1 MNEALRNADLRNI
14 FVAAKR
20 YSSRSV
26 VVEIG
31 SVVEKFASRYAEL
44 DLCGR
49 EEMRRE
55 YPGLVNKKYRYGWTG
70 QWARLVDS
78 DPEASG
84 DNALSVRTVV
94 RYLKF
99 LPIAQELIQRD
110 RLDAIPIKL
119 GGPCPSI
126 QRCLTLIDPPCG
138 PASTETVRSQAIA
151 SVADAFVSVY
161 ESVARP
167 INASVSHSHALDA
180 AIIRACKVRGLEIGP
195 PPAPKPSKRARAATS
210 TNMDKDDAKGVDSRI
225 SSIVRD
231 ELVAREVTKRLME
244 MVPDIAR
251 NVERD
256 LKSDDSP
263 MASPVRPRNVLN
275 HDAIAAMAKAAI
287 PAVHDGK
294 VTGSLPDDDG
304 GGADNGGE
312 NGGEGG
318 GETGGDGGSESGGNL
333 GDDAMDSV
341 SDDAESG
348 GDAAGGDAASGD
360 ADGGSDAGASEGT
373 FDGTEASEAG
383 SP

>member
-14 FVAAKR
+14 FVAAKQ

-26 VVEIG
+26 VIEIG
-31 SVVEKFASRYAEL
+31 SVVEKFAARYAEL
-44 DLCGR
+44 DACGR
-49 EEMRRE
+49 DEMRRE
-55 YPGLVNKKYRYGWTG
+55 YPGLADRKYRYGWTG

-78 DPEASG
+78 DPEAAG

-126 QRCLTLIDPPCG
+126 QRCLALIDPPCG
-138 PASTETVRSQAIA
+138 PSSTETVRTQAIL

-161 ESVARP
+161 ESMGRP
-167 INASVSHSHALDA
+167 VNASASHSHALDA
-180 AIIRACKVRGLEIGP
+180 AIIHACKIRGLEIGP
-195 PPAPKPSKRARAATS
+195 PPAPKPSKRARVAKSA
-210 TNMDKDDAKGVDSRI
+210 NMDTDDTKGVDSRI

-231 ELVAREVTKRLME
+231 EQVAREVTKRLME

-256 LKSDDSP
+256 LKSSGDSP
-263 MASPVRPRNVLN
+263 MASPIRQRDVLN

-287 PAVHDGK
+287 PAVHNGSAVRSRLGDGK
-294 VTGSLPDDDG
+294 
-304 GGADNGGE
+304 GAGAFRD
-312 NGGEGG
+312 
-318 GETGGDGGSESGGNL
+318 GDGGNRRRWWWWRRW
-333 GDDAMDSV
+333 
-341 SDDAESG
+341 
-348 GDAAGGDAASGD
+348 
-360 ADGGSDAGASEGT
+360 
-373 FDGTEASEAG
+373 
-383 SP
+383 